1 MLERLAT
8 VPPSDAVNA
17 PSAPAVVAPAP
28 APLAPPAAPP
38 RRVSWGAVLAGVVT
52 TLATQVL
59 FSILGLGLGSGTIDP
74 LQEQD
79 PTRGIAM
86 GAAIWFVVTSIFA
99 LLAGGYVA
107 GRLAG
112 VPRRV
117 DSALHGFLAWGLATL
132 LGVYLLTS
140 AVGGLMSG
148 ALGLVG
154 RGVTLAGAGLA
165 AAAPGAMDT
174 ARGQLEQAGVK
185 PDFGAFRQEVE
196 TLLRQTGKP
205 ELQPGAVA
213 DQAGGALR
221 DGRATGAQAA
231 AAPQASDDAVKALL
245 DRITSG
251 ANTTLDAADRDALVN
266 LVAARTG
273 KSRDEA
279 TRVVAG
285 YEQTY
290 RQAQARAQE
299 LKVQA
304 EQKAREIG
312 DRAAEG
318 VSKAALWSF
327 AALLVGVASAVLG
340 GYLAGTRRDA
350 HGPMTARV
358 AHA

>member
-8 VPPSDAVNA
+8 APADAANA
-17 PSAPAVVAPAP
+17 PPAPAEVAPAP

-52 TLATQVL
+52 TLAIQIL
-59 FSILGLGLGSGTIDP
+59 FSVLGLGLGSGTIDP

-79 PTRGIAM
+79 PTRGIAT
-86 GAAIWFVVTSIFA
+86 GAAIWFVVMSLFA
-99 LLAGGYVA
+99 LFVGGYVA

-140 AVGGLMSG
+140 AVGGLLSG

-154 RGVTLAGAGLA
+154 RSVTLAGAGLA
-165 AAAPGAMDT
+165 AAAPGAAEA
-174 ARGQLEQAGVK
+174 ARGRLEQAGVK
-185 PDFGAFRQEVE
+185 PDFSAFRQEVE

-213 DQAGGALR
+213 DQVGGALR

-231 AAPQASDDAVKALL
+231 AAPQTSDDAVKALL
-245 DRITSG
+245 DRVTSS
-251 ANTTLDAADRDALVN
+251 ANATLDAADRDALINIV
-266 LVAARTG
+266 VARTG

-279 TRVVAG
+279 ARVVAG

-299 LKVQA
+299 LKAQA
-304 EQKAREIG
+304 EQTARQTA
-312 DRAAEG
+312 DRAAKG

-327 AALLVGVASAVLG
+327 ASLLVGVAAAVFG
-340 GYLAGTRRDA
+340 GYLAGDRRAA
-350 HGPMTARV
+350 HGSMTASR
-358 AHA
+358 AARA